1 MVWWSMKSESD
12 VESESESSMKG
23 SWKAIYWTLNKSGT
37 KHKKGVDSKSGSKIY
52 SETERCS

>member
-1 MVWWSMKSESD
+1 MVWWPMKSESD
-12 VESESESSMKG
+12 LESESAMKG
-23 SWKAIYWTLNKSGT
+23 TWKAIFELWVKVGQ

>member
-1 MVWWSMKSESD
+1 MKSESD
-12 VESESESSMKG
+12 VESESENAMKG
-23 SWKAIYWTLNKSGT
+23 SWKAIYWTVSKSGT